1 MSLVWLVIGLV
12 VGLNLLAYSELSRRL
27 ALDWKGWAGLL
38 SGEALV
44 LFCLAWSAAS
54 LAEGEPRAASMGLL
68 SFGGAGVLVL
78 VLSWRFFVSRAARIA
93 KIEG

>member
-27 ALDWKGWAGLL
+27 EMDWRGWGGLL
-38 SGEALV
+38 TGEALV

-68 SFGGAGVLVL
+68 FFGGAGVLVL
-78 VLSWRFFVSRAARIA
+78 VLSWRFFVSRAARI
-93 KIEG
+93 EG